1 MLFSKDMIISHP
13 FSGEDDLYLL
23 KDFVTSIMAT
33 DMRHSYWHVGD
44 LLWGIYKDTVFDP
57 RQNIHL
63 WVNEQG
69 ELLSFTWINAH
80 EVVLQVSPRFRGS
93 HLNDLL
99 LEEML
104 AWGEE
109 RQRKSLADRVTESV
123 PSFCAFEDDFP
134 LIDMFTRH
142 KYGRDE
148 FHDLHMSRDLNLPI
162 PEAVLPE
169 GWTIRHVGGEDEFD
183 ERVALHRE
191 VWQRSKVTLEAYRRM
206 RGVAGYTPELDLV
219 AVAPGGTFA
228 SYCICWLDPVNKI
241 GEFEPVGTHSAYRGK
256 GLGKIVMLEGL
267 RRLKAFGMQR
277 AIVCS
282 LGSNEASKK
291 LYASV
296 GFRTY
301 NKLYNYTRRTDRL
314 RYL

>member
-1 MLFSKDMIISHP
+1 MRDMIISHP

-23 KDFVTSIMAT
+23 KDFVTSVMAN
-33 DMRHSYWHVGD
+33 DMQHSYWHVGD
-44 LLWGIYKDTVFDP
+44 LLWGIYKDTVFDS
-57 RQNIHL
+57 RQSIRL
-63 WVNEQG
+63 WENEQG

-93 HLNDLL
+93 HLNDLP

-109 RQRKSLADRVTESV
+109 RQGKSLEERGTESV

-134 LIDMFTRH
+134 LIDMFRRH
-142 KYGRDE
+142 AYERDE
-148 FHDLHMSRDLNLPI
+148 FHTLHMSRDLNQPI

-191 VWQRSKVTLEAYRRM
+191 VWQRSKVTFEAYRRM
-206 RGVAGYTPELDLV
+206 RRVAGYTPELDLV

-256 GLGKIVMLEGL
+256 GLGKAVMLEGL
-267 RRLKAFGMQR
+267 RRLQAFGMQT

-301 NKLYNYTRRTDRL
+301 NKSYNYTRPL
-314 RYL
+314 